1 MSMTLFEKY
10 FTHLLQE
17 DNTTATGGAWGAG
30 ASIGQPSPHSSDFYA
45 SGDGRNLFGTGQD
58 TSNHQKPLR
67 KRKKRKKRK
76 NKKNKLGEG
85 PIIPIYRRKLNN
97 GGL

>member
-1 MSMTLFEKY
+1 MTLFEKY

-17 DNTTATGGAWGAG
+17 DNTTATGGAWGDG

-45 SGDGRNLFGTGQD
+45 SGDARNLFGTGQD
-58 TSNHQKPLR
+58 TSNRKPVR
-67 KRKKRKKRK
+67 KRKKRKKK
-76 NKKNKLGEG
+76 LKKKLGDG